1 MEFNNRDI
9 QLQYEGFLNTS
20 LLWNDSFYGLHQLL
34 LPQMAI
40 AKFEGNLTENPRLGK
55 RVESFVS
62 HYLQRFENINV
73 LQENIQIQYNKI
85 TIGELDCIL
94 LKDSTPIHLEI
105 IYKFYLYD
113 HTIGH
118 SEIDHWIGPNRND
131 SLQQKVEK
139 LRVKQLPLLF
149 RDETKDFL
157 DIDFSAVQQKVLF
170 KAQLFVPYANQN
182 VVFEQ
187 LNSSCVCGFYIKKH
201 ELSQFSNCKF
211 FIPTKINWL
220 VEPHKDVDWLSFH
233 DFKEKTSQLLLL
245 KKSPLCWMK
254 QPNGELYK
262 FFLVW
267 FI

>member
-1 MEFNNRDI
+1 MDFNSREI

-20 LLWNDSFYGLHQLL
+20 FLWNDSFYGLDQLV
-34 LPQMAI
+34 LPKI
-40 AKFEGNLTENPRLGK
+40 STTKFEGNLTKSPRLGK

-62 HYLQRFENINV
+62 CYLQQFENIDIH
-73 LQENIQIQYNKI
+73 QENIQVQHHQI

-94 LKDSTPIHLEI
+94 FKDSTPIHLEI

-113 HTIGH
+113 NTIGDT
-118 SEIDHWIGPNRND
+118 EIKHWIGPNRND

-149 RDETKDFL
+149 KEETKDFL
-157 DIDFSAVQQKVLF
+157 DIDFSSVQQKVLF

-182 VVFEQ
+182 ISFKQ
-187 LNSSCVCGFYIKKH
+187 LNSNCICGFYIKKH

-220 VEPHKDVDWLSFH
+220 VEPHKDIDWLPFH
-233 DFKEKTSQLLLL
+233 DFKKKTEQLLLL

-267 FI
+267 FV